1 MNKQNPIDKKRQLKQ
16 QLNDVDDEQVKKTLN
31 YFDSILDQY
40 ILDQDIIE
48 DKNIQNF
55 YPQIKSTDG
64 IFIQQNVSF
73 NF

>member
-40 ILDQDIIE
+40 IL
-48 DKNIQNF
+48 KLNLRMVFLYN
-55 YPQIKSTDG
+55 KM
-64 IFIQQNVSF
+64 
-73 NF
+73 

>member
-55 YPQIKSTDG
+55 YPQIKSTDS
-64 IFIQQNVSF
+64 IIIQQNVSF